1 MAEAAAAEMTQN
13 EANFRHIPQNLPISP
28 KNNCM
33 LLSCCLALDSW
44 PHALVHF
51 SVARVRFCTR
61 PTAPLCTVRALA
73 CLASPTAKEDQ
84 RQTASASS
92 YPILRCRLGY
102 PTFGR
107 PMAQIM

>member
-1 MAEAAAAEMTQN
+1 MKQTSGIYRKIYQFRQEQLHAAKL
-13 EANFRHIPQNLPISP
+13 LPS
-28 KNNCM
+28 
-33 LLSCCLALDSW
+33 LDSW

-51 SVARVRFCTR
+51 SVARVRFV
-61 PTAPLCTVRALA
+61 PDQLHHYALCTLA

-92 YPILRCRLGY
+92 YPILWCRLGH
-102 PTFGR
+102 PTSGR